1 MTWLHLYKGLV
12 LVLDNLSLQGTVP
25 ARDGSALTGP
35 QLLTTYPVVL
45 GMRCARF

>member
-25 ARDGSALTGP
+25 VMAVLSQVLSYS
-35 QLLTTYPVVL
+35 QHILLCW
-45 GMRCARF
+45 G